1 MKVLGAQT
9 LAHAVIG
16 LGCNVIAGIGSN
28 VILSLSALST
38 GAAWYSV
45 EFPSSCG
52 YEKHSKISCCSF
64 VH

>member
-9 LAHAVIG
+9 LAHTVTG

-38 GAAWYSV
+38 GAA
-45 EFPSSCG
+45 
-52 YEKHSKISCCSF
+52 
-64 VH
+64 